1 MKNKKNQK
9 AKRSR
14 WWLLTWWRL
23 RSGKNEKGR
32 KEKWAWR
39 SMEEKWVKRWRLRRE
54 EEVKRETKEKERG
67 SDIHGHVIDE
77 SLGCEN
83 MLAMRACK
91 CHEEH
96 NREAI
101 LELRFSPSNLNLLYF
116 IFILFL
122 ASCISKAWAS
132 PIRAWKALQKHASRM
147 PQPRSVCLWGVLLF

>member
-54 EEVKRETKEKERG
+54 EEVKRETKEKGRG

-116 IFILFL
+116 NFNFISGQLHL
-122 ASCISKAWAS
+122 QSMSLTYQSMKGTAKA
-132 PIRAWKALQKHASRM
+132 
-147 PQPRSVCLWGVLLF
+147 CLTYAPT